1 MKSRRFLM
9 ILCLMSTL
17 ILSAC
22 GGDDA
27 SEGVAR
33 IDDTQTTT
41 ISSDNTVV
49 AQVSNTQVAS
59 PSLDQADSFITC
71 MRKHN
76 FEVARP
82 ALDDEGRIDVENL
95 RATVSSNPQFDL
107 ADSRTQQALR
117 DCSPELM
124 RQIESQP
131 RDDEEITTGFTRCM
145 RDEGFSVPD
154 PKLNADGTVDTV
166 ALRESVLSDPKFNW
180 QDPKT
185 QQILQKCLP
194 LLQGATFAQEET
206 AEEQVEFQD
215 NLLKFAECL
224 RQDGVQVSD
233 PDFSGGT
240 RQAIGSMFQGIDTQ
254 EPAIQESIA
263 TCRQVYFGSQ

>member
-1 MKSRRFLM
+1 MRSRRLLVV
-9 ILCLMSTL
+9 LCLMSIF

-22 GGDDA
+22 GGDNA

-33 IDDTQTTT
+33 IDREQATSIT
-41 ISSDNTVV
+41 SDNTVV
-49 AQVSNTQVAS
+49 AQVSNTQIAGA
-59 PSLDQADSFITC
+59 SLDQADAFITC

-82 ALDDEGRIDVENL
+82 ALDDNGQIDVENL

-107 ADSRTQQALR
+107 SDSTTQQALR

-124 RQIESQP
+124 KSVESQP
-131 RDDEEITTGFTRCM
+131 RGDEEITTGFTKCM

-166 ALRESVLSDPKFNW
+166 ALRESVLNDPKFNW

-185 QQILQKCLP
+185 RQILGKCLP
-194 LLQGATFAQEET
+194 LLQGATFAQEQT

-215 NLLKFAECL
+215 NLLNFAQCL
-224 RQDGVQVSD
+224 REDGVEVSD

-254 EPAIQESIA
+254 DPAIQASIA

>member
-1 MKSRRFLM
+1 MRSRRL
-9 ILCLMSTL
+9 LVVLLL
-17 ILSAC
+17 ISGLAISAC
-22 GGDDA
+22 GGDKA

-33 IDDTQTTT
+33 IDDKQTTT
-41 ISSDNTVV
+41 IISNDTVV
-49 AQVSNTQVAS
+49 AQVSNTQIAS
-59 PSLDQADSFITC
+59 PSIDQADAFISC

-82 ALDDEGRIDVENL
+82 TLDDDGRIDVANL

-107 ADSRTQQALR
+107 ADSGTQQALR
-117 DCSPELM
+117 DCAPELM
-124 RQIESQP
+124 RQIESEP
-131 RDDEEITTGFTRCM
+131 RGDEEITTGFTKCM

-154 PKLNADGTVDTV
+154 PQLNADGTVDTV
-166 ALRESVLSDPKFNW
+166 ALRESVLNDPKFNW

-185 QQILQKCLP
+185 RQILGKCLP
-194 LLQGATFAQEET
+194 LLQGATFAQEDT

-224 RQDGVQVSD
+224 REDGVQVSD

-254 EPAIQESIA
+254 EPAIQVSIA